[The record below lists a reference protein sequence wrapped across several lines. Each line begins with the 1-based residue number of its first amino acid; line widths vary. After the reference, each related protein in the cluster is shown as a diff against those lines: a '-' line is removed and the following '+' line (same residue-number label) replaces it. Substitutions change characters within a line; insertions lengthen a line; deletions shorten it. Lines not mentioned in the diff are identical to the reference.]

1 MFIRINELPVIFN
14 CVFLTSQ
21 QSSIDLLMSCKISLL
36 FLYRIKK
43 VGIMAD
49 LDWGAAVD
57 TQEQTLTSQV
67 NIHLVTV
74 YLYKLIKAGTCAV
87 N

>member
-1 MFIRINELPVIFN
+1 
-14 CVFLTSQ
+14 
-21 QSSIDLLMSCKISLL
+21 
-36 FLYRIKK
+36 
-43 VGIMAD
+43 MAD

-67 NIHLVTV
+67 NIQLVTV
-74 YLYKLIKAGTCAV
+74 YLYKLIKAGACAV